1 MFVSLKS
8 SAGRCCFLGVLA
20 LTMLAVGCS
29 NKTSPSVKRAQELT
43 PDAVEEIAEV
53 TEDEEA
59 QETIVLLHGMGR
71 SRASFFVMQQRL
83 QKAGYATLNFPY
95 ATPGK
100 SVDELSDKLKAYVV
114 ENVKT
119 KKYHFIAHSLGNI
132 IIRNGFKAGEYREGL
147 GRMVMLGPPNQP
159 ADLAELFKDFKPYQW
174 IMGESGQELSSEEF
188 YADLPV
194 PPIEFGVIAGD
205 KGQQLTFDEPNDGVV
220 TAAST
225 KLDGMKDWL
234 LLHHTHTFM
243 MNSKD
248 TATQC
253 IYFLEHGEFAE
264 VNK

>member
-1 MFVSLKS
+1 MMVHRKILTRPEFSI
-8 SAGRCCFLGVLA
+8 AVLVVTVFA
-20 LTMLAVGCS
+20 MGCS
-29 NKTSPSVKRAQELT
+29 PETSPSVKAT
-43 PDAVEEIAEV
+43 SPDPPLAVEETTEV
-53 TEDEEA
+53 MEDAA

-71 SRASFFVMQQRL
+71 SRASLLILQQRL
-83 QKAGYATLNFPY
+83 KKEGYATLNFPY

-100 SVDELSDKLKAYVV
+100 SVDELSDKLKAYVE

-132 IIRNGFKAGEYREGL
+132 IIRNGFKEGEYRAGL

-159 ADLAELFKDFKPYQW
+159 SDLAVLFKDFKPYQW

-205 KGQQLTFDEPNDGVV
+205 KGQRLSFDEPNDGVV
-220 TAAST
+220 TVAST
-225 KLDGMKDWL
+225 KLDGMKDWV

-248 TATQC
+248 TAVQC
-253 IYFLEHGEFAE
+253 INFIKHGEFI
-264 VNK
+264 KTDK